1 MTNLTFR
8 DLRESLNDMSDEQL
22 NQPITAFVLA
32 GGANI
37 AAPVKLQFEVGD
49 ALLEN
54 GNPYFVV

>member
-8 DLRESLNDMSDEQL
+8 ELRESLNDMSDEQL